1 MDDVILC
8 NFISPKLGFLQGV
21 VYFALETSV
30 FFLYSSDGTRLPYDC
45 GAGMAN
51 WQLGWSDAS
60 LGALQ
65 RGGLRCSNLKKDL
78 AVIWCRN
85 MGYTHSYANMPMHS

>member
-30 FFLYSSDGTRLPYDC
+30 FFFCTPRMEPGCPMIAALAWPTGSWAGPTRLSERYNAE
-45 GAGMAN
+45 G
-51 WQLGWSDAS
+51 SVV
-60 LGALQ
+60 
-65 RGGLRCSNLKKDL
+65 R
-78 AVIWCRN
+78 
-85 MGYTHSYANMPMHS
+85 T